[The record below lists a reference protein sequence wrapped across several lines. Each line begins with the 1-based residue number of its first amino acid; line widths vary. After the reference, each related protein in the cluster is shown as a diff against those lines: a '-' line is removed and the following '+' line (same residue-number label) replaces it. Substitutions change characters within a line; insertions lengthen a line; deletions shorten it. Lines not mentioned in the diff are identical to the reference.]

1 MNVVY
6 QSLFPASLL
15 PWFILCLSYLVKGYI
30 SLFLV
35 LAIHICTQATV
46 ILHLP
51 GLKMS
56 MVEWNRI
63 LHLQRLALWITYAFR
78 NQWNQHFISLFLFS
92 VIGLNKIIV
101 KKYGEKVMNLSLHAL
116 FVLTFCSTAR
126 PFQLILAFA
135 CMAAFYYMK
144 LPLKVQWDMHD
155 RMRQYFLVR
164 IAYNYLFSVV
174 EWSVSGLNFTS
185 LFVMV
190 FVSVVFNACVFFN
203 TPKQEN
209 EPKDEWYV
217 PKSLPED
224 YPYPLNIKDAIERCN
239 TAKKLFKSHEL

>member
-1 MNVVY
+1 MNLVY

-15 PWFILCLSYLVKGYI
+15 PWFILCLSYLVKGDI
-30 SLFLV
+30 SLFVV
-35 LAIHICTQATV
+35 LAIHIGTHATV
-46 ILHLP
+46 MLHLP

-63 LHLQRLALWITYAFR
+63 LHIQRLALWTTYTFR
-78 NQWNQHFISLFLFS
+78 NQWDQHFLSLLLFLL
-92 VIGLNKIIV
+92 IGLNTVVV
-101 KKYGEKVMNLSLHAL
+101 KKYGEKVMNITVHVL
-116 FVLTFCSTAR
+116 FVLTFCSGATI
-126 PFQLILAFA
+126 FQLVLASA
-135 CMAAFYYMK
+135 CMATFYYMK
-144 LPLKVQWDMHD
+144 RPLKVQWNMHGK
-155 RMRQYFLVR
+155 MGEYFLVR
-164 IAYNYLFSVV
+164 MAYNYLFSIV
-174 EWSVSGLNFTS
+174 EWSVSGMNFTS

-190 FVSVVFNACVFFN
+190 FVSVVFNACVFFY

-239 TAKKLFKSHEL
+239 IAKKLFKSHEL